1 MQTQRTI
8 LLIIFSMSLLLL
20 WDAWQKHNGHA
31 SLFGVAP
38 PAAQTPA
45 APKGSP
51 KNSIQSN
58 ADVPQAATN
67 PAAETGSSAGAVAT
81 IAGSAGGQ
89 AANGR
94 LIVLKNDVLA
104 LTVDSIGGAIVRSEL
119 LRYRDADDPKVQAV
133 LLTSGA
139 GKTYLAQTGL
149 IGAPDLPTHRTPFEP
164 SSANDLIEAVSGKP
178 VELSLAAA
186 SGGVKLVKRYT
197 LTPGSYQVAVQHEVF
212 NEGNQAVH
220 PSLYLQLTRD
230 AHKTPG
236 ESQFYSTYSGPAVYT
251 EEAKFHKVDFADI
264 EKGKVTPIK
273 KSEDGW
279 AGIIQHY
286 FVVAWVPAANTARE
300 FFTRK
305 VDNGLYSVGAI
316 QSLSVLEP
324 GDRKTTESVL
334 YLGPQDQ
341 HVLEKLSPGLDLVVD
356 YGWLTV
362 IAKPLYW
369 LLETLHGVVGN
380 WGWAIVLLT
389 IVVKLAFFPLQAASY
404 RSMAKMKQVTPKM
417 TALRDR
423 FGDDRVKLNQAMM
436 ELYKTEKVNPMA
448 GCLPIV
454 VQIPVFISLYWVLL
468 ASVEMRDA
476 PWVGWIQDL
485 ATPDPYYVLPIIMA
499 ATMFLQT
506 RLNPTPPDPVQA
518 KVMMF
523 MPLIFSAMFFFFP
536 AGLVLYWLVNNVF
549 SIAQQWFI
557 TRQTEQAVLKKTR

>member
-20 WDAWQKHNGHA
+20 WDAWQKQNGHA

-38 PAAQTPA
+38 PVAQ
-45 APKGSP
+45 APGKSTVSP
-51 KNSIQSN
+51 KNPTASN
-58 ADVPQAATN
+58 SDVPQAATN
-67 PAAETGSSAGAVAT
+67 SVPATGDGAGSAAT
-81 IAGSAGGQ
+81 IAAGTNGV
-89 AANGR
+89 AAKGR
-94 LIVLKNDVLA
+94 LIVLKNEVLA
-104 LTVDSIGGAIVRSEL
+104 LTIDTLGGSIVQSEL
-119 LRYRDADDPKVQAV
+119 LRYRDADDRKVQAV
-133 LLTSGA
+133 LLTYGA

-149 IGAPDLPTHRTPFEP
+149 IGAPELPTHRTPFEA
-164 SSANDLIEAVSGKP
+164 SSASDFVEAVPGKP
-178 VELSLAAA
+178 VELSMTAS
-186 SGGVKLVKRYT
+186 SGGVKLSKRYT
-197 LTPGSYQVAVQHEVF
+197 LASGSYQVAVHHEIL
-212 NEGNQAVH
+212 NESSQQVR

-230 AHKTPG
+230 SHKPPG
-236 ESQFYSTYSGPAVYT
+236 ESQFYSTYTGPAVYT
-251 EEAKFHKVDFADI
+251 EEAKFQKLDFADI
-264 EKGKVTPIK
+264 EKGKAIPIK

-286 FVVAWVPAANTARE
+286 FVVAWVPAANTTRE

-316 QSLSVLEP
+316 QPLSALEP
-324 GDRKTTESVL
+324 GDRRTTESVL
-334 YLGPQDQ
+334 YVGPQDQ
-341 HVLEKLSPGLDLVVD
+341 HMLEKLSPGLDLVVD

-476 PWVGWIQDL
+476 PWIGWIQDL

-523 MPLIFSAMFFFFP
+523 MPLIFSVMFFFFP
-536 AGLVLYWLVNNVF
+536 AGLVLYWLVNNIF

-557 TRQTEQAVLKKTR
+557 TYQTEQAALKKTR

>member
-20 WDAWQKHNGHA
+20 WDAWQKQNGHA

-38 PAAQTPA
+38 PVAQ
-45 APKGSP
+45 APGKSTVSP
-51 KNSIQSN
+51 KNPTASN
-58 ADVPQAATN
+58 SDVPQAATN
-67 PAAETGSSAGAVAT
+67 SVPATGDGAGSAAT
-81 IAGSAGGQ
+81 IAAGTNGI
-89 AANGR
+89 AAKGR
-94 LIVLKNDVLA
+94 LIVLKNEVLA
-104 LTVDSIGGAIVRSEL
+104 LTIDTLGGSIVQSEL
-119 LRYRDADDPKVQAV
+119 LRYRDADDRKVQAV

-149 IGAPDLPTHRTPFEP
+149 IGAPELPTHRTPFEA
-164 SSANDLIEAVSGKP
+164 SSASDLVEAVPGKP
-178 VELSLAAA
+178 VELSMTAS
-186 SGGVKLVKRYT
+186 SGGVKLSKRYT
-197 LTPGSYQVAVQHEVF
+197 LASGSYQVAVHHEIL
-212 NEGNQAVH
+212 NESSQQVR

-230 AHKTPG
+230 SNKPPG
-236 ESQFYSTYSGPAVYT
+236 ESQFYSTYTGPAVYT
-251 EEAKFHKVDFADI
+251 EEAKFQKVDFADI
-264 EKGKVTPIK
+264 EKGKAIPIK

-286 FVVAWVPAANTARE
+286 FVVAWVPAANTTRE

-316 QSLSVLEP
+316 QPLSALEP
-324 GDRKTTESVL
+324 GDRRTTESVL
-334 YLGPQDQ
+334 YVGPQDQ

-476 PWVGWIQDL
+476 PWIGWIQDL

-523 MPLIFSAMFFFFP
+523 MPLIFSVMFFFFP
-536 AGLVLYWLVNNVF
+536 AGLVLYWLVNNIF

-557 TRQTEQAVLKKTR
+557 TYQTEQAALKKTR

>member
-20 WDAWQKHNGHA
+20 WDAWQKQNGHA
-31 SLFGVAP
+31 SLFGVTP
-38 PAAQTPA
+38 PAAQSPGTSKTPQ
-45 APKGSP
+45 
-51 KNSIQSN
+51 NSAGQNSG
-58 ADVPQAATN
+58 VPQAAMSPVPTS
-67 PAAETGSSAGAVAT
+67 ADGTGSAAT
-81 IAGSAGGQ
+81 IAGGPNGL
-89 AANGR
+89 AATGR
-94 LIVLKNDVLA
+94 LIVLKNEVLA
-104 LTVDSIGGAIVRSEL
+104 LTIDTLGGSIVRSEL
-119 LRYRDADDPKVQAV
+119 LRYRDADDRKAQAV
-133 LLTSGA
+133 LLTSGG

-149 IGAPDLPTHRTPFEP
+149 IGSPDLPTHRTLFEP
-164 SSANDLIEAVSGKP
+164 SIAGDLIESASGKP
-178 VELSLAAA
+178 VELSMTAV
-186 SGGVKLVKRYT
+186 SGGVKLIKRYA
-197 LTPGSYQVAVQHEVF
+197 LPSNSYQVAVHHEVL
-212 NEGNQAVH
+212 NEGNRSVQ

-230 AHKTPG
+230 AHKPPG
-236 ESQFYSTYSGPAVYT
+236 ESQFYSTYTGPAVYT
-251 EEAKFHKVDFADI
+251 EEAKFQKVDFSDI
-264 EKGKVTPIK
+264 EKGKATAVK
-273 KSEDGW
+273 KAEDGW

-305 VDNGLYSVGAI
+305 VDNGLYSVGTI
-316 QSLSVLEP
+316 QALSSLEP
-324 GDRKTTESVL
+324 GDRRITDSVL
-334 YLGPQDQ
+334 YIGPQDQ

-369 LLETLHGVVGN
+369 LLETLHGFVGN

-485 ATPDPYYVLPIIMA
+485 ATPDPYYVLPLIMA

-536 AGLVLYWLVNNVF
+536 AGLVLYWLVNNIF

-557 TRQTEQAVLKKTR
+557 THQTEQAALKKTR

>member
-20 WDAWQKHNGHA
+20 WDAWQKQNGHA

-38 PAAQTPA
+38 PVAQ
-45 APKGSP
+45 APGKSTVPP
-51 KNSIQSN
+51 KNPTGSN
-58 ADVPQAATN
+58 SDVPQAATN
-67 PAAETGSSAGAVAT
+67 SVPATGDGAGSAAT
-81 IAGSAGGQ
+81 IAAGTNGI
-89 AANGR
+89 AAKGR
-94 LIVLKNDVLA
+94 LIVLKNEVLA
-104 LTVDSIGGAIVRSEL
+104 LTIDTLGGSIVQSEL
-119 LRYRDADDPKVQAV
+119 LRYRNADDRKVQAV

-149 IGAPDLPTHRTPFEP
+149 IGAPELPTHRTPFEA
-164 SSANDLIEAVSGKP
+164 SSASDFVEAVPGKP
-178 VELSLAAA
+178 VELSMTAS
-186 SGGVKLVKRYT
+186 SGGVKLSKRYT
-197 LTPGSYQVAVQHEVF
+197 LASGSYQVAVHHEIL
-212 NEGNQAVH
+212 NESSQQVR

-230 AHKTPG
+230 SNKPPG
-236 ESQFYSTYSGPAVYT
+236 ESQFYSTYTGPAVYT
-251 EEAKFHKVDFADI
+251 EEAKFQKVDFADI
-264 EKGKVTPIK
+264 EKGKAIPIK

-286 FVVAWVPAANTARE
+286 FVVAWVPAANTTRE

-305 VDNGLYSVGAI
+305 IDNGLYSVGAI
-316 QSLSVLEP
+316 QPLSALEP
-324 GDRKTTESVL
+324 GDRRTTESVL
-334 YLGPQDQ
+334 YVGPQDQ

-476 PWVGWIQDL
+476 PWIGWIQDL

-523 MPLIFSAMFFFFP
+523 MPLIFSVMFFFFP
-536 AGLVLYWLVNNVF
+536 AGLVLYWLVNNIF

-557 TRQTEQAVLKKTR
+557 TYQTEQAALKKTR

>member
-20 WDAWQKHNGHA
+20 WDAWQKQSGHA
-31 SLFGVAP
+31 SLFGAGAP
-38 PAAQTPA
+38 IAAKAPAR
-45 APKGSP
+45 SP
-51 KNSIQSN
+51 TEQ
-58 ADVPQAATN
+58 ATDVPQA
-67 PAAETGSSAGAVAT
+67 SAS
-81 IAGSAGGQ
+81 AGSAGGAG
-89 AANGR
+89 AAAPPTAVTGTTGTGR

-104 LTVDSIGGAIVRSEL
+104 LTIDTVGGSVVRSEL
-119 LRYRDADDPKVQAV
+119 LRYRDADDRKAQAV

-149 IGAPDLPTHRTPFEP
+149 IGAPELPTHRTLFE
-164 SSANDLIEAVSGKP
+164 SSVAGDRVEADAGKP
-178 VELSLAAA
+178 VDLSLTAS
-186 SGGVKLVKRYT
+186 SGGLRLTKRYT
-197 LTPGSYQVAVQHEVF
+197 LEPGSYRVGVHHEVF
-212 NEGNQAVH
+212 NEGGQPVQA
-220 PSLYLQLTRD
+220 SLYLQLTRD
-230 AHKTPG
+230 SQKPPG
-236 ESQFYSTYSGPAVYT
+236 ESQFYSTYTGPAIYT
-251 EEAKFHKVDFADI
+251 DAEKFQKVDFSDI
-264 EKGKVTPIK
+264 EKGKASAQK
-273 KSEDGW
+273 KSDDGW

-286 FVVAWVPAANTARE
+286 FVVAWVPPVNTARE

-305 VDNGLYSVGAI
+305 IDNGLYSVGAI
-316 QSLSVLEP
+316 QPLSSLAPGASVQS
-324 GDRKTTESVL
+324 ESVL
-334 YLGPQDQ
+334 YVGPQDQ
-341 HVLEKLSPGLDLVVD
+341 HVLEKVSPGLDLVVD
-356 YGWLTV
+356 YGLLTV

-369 LLETLHGVVGN
+369 LLETLHSFAGN

-404 RSMAKMKQVTPKM
+404 RSMAKMKLVSPKM
-417 TALRDR
+417 LALRER
-423 FGDDRVKLNQAMM
+423 YGDDRIKLNQAMM

-476 PWVGWIQDL
+476 PWIGWIHDL
-485 ATPDPYYVLPIIMA
+485 ATPDPYYVLPVIMA

-506 RLNPTPPDPVQA
+506 RLNPTPPDPIQA

-557 TRQTEQAVLKKTR
+557 TRQIEQGASKKK

>member
-20 WDAWQKHNGHA
+20 WDAWQKQNGHP

-38 PAAQTPA
+38 PATQSPGTSTVPSKNAT
-45 APKGSP
+45 GS
-51 KNSIQSN
+51 NSE
-58 ADVPQAATN
+58 VPQAVTN
-67 PAAETGSSAGAVAT
+67 AVPAAGDGAGSAAT
-81 IAGSAGGQ
+81 IAAGMSGIG
-89 AANGR
+89 AKGR

-104 LTVDSIGGAIVRSEL
+104 LTIDTFGGSIVRSEL
-119 LRYRDADDPKVQAV
+119 LRYRDADDRKAQAV

-139 GKTYLAQTGL
+139 GKTYLAQTGF
-149 IGAPDLPTHRTPFEP
+149 IGAPELPTHRTPFEP
-164 SSANDLIEAVSGKP
+164 LSASDFIEAVPGKS
-178 VELSLAAA
+178 VELLMTAS
-186 SGGVKLVKRYT
+186 SGGVKLNKRYT
-197 LTPGSYQVAVQHEVF
+197 LASGSYQVAVQHEIL
-212 NEGNQAVH
+212 NESSQPVQ

-230 AHKTPG
+230 SHKPPG
-236 ESQFYSTYSGPAVYT
+236 ESQFYSTYTGPAVYT
-251 EEAKFHKVDFADI
+251 EEAKFQKVDFADI
-264 EKGKVTPIK
+264 EKGKAIPIK

-286 FVVAWVPAANTARE
+286 FVVAWVPAASTTRE

-316 QSLSVLEP
+316 QPLSALEP
-324 GDRKTTESVL
+324 GGRQTTESIL
-334 YLGPQDQ
+334 YVGPQDQ
-341 HVLEKLSPGLDLVVD
+341 HVLEKLAPGLDLVVD

-389 IVVKLAFFPLQAASY
+389 IVIKLAFFPLQAASY

-476 PWVGWIQDL
+476 PWIGWIQDL

-523 MPLIFSAMFFFFP
+523 MPLIFSVMFFFFP
-536 AGLVLYWLVNNVF
+536 AGLVLYWLVNNIF

-557 TRQTEQAVLKKTR
+557 TYQTEQAALKKTR